1 MSIKNFT
8 EYNLPKDAYV
18 SFEAD
23 TLKSLIIARLNENE
37 VFRDQNFEG
46 SNINAFIDIVAYMYH
61 VLLFYL
67 NTTASESNFNTV
79 TLYENINKLVSLLN
93 YKPVGNQTS
102 LTTVT
107 LSATADI
114 APSAYTLKRFSFI
127 NANGL
132 KYSTTKDIS
141 FEKTT
146 TTAQTLALDNNLL
159 MQGAVFESP
168 TYISTGENFEVF
180 TLVNTVSEVTIGF
193 VADNSFS
200 VFVKS
205 SFDDKWYEWSETSSL
220 FLEQPD
226 SNKYEKRLN
235 ENNNYEFKFGNGI
248 TGKAL
253 KASETV
259 KIFYIQS
266 DGTPGEIGPRVLD
279 NYRFNL
285 YNTSAFN
292 EISQYIYAN
301 QTNFITSA
309 QLPYI
314 LPSNF
319 NSSSPIGAAETVDQI
334 KQNVP
339 KLFSSQDR
347 LVTGNDYQ
355 FFIEKNYNN
364 IIKTVSVLS
373 NDDYAS
379 KYLKYFYSIGLN
391 KPNEDCRVLL
401 NQVVFAP
408 STSFNNVFVF
418 TVPKITPI
426 LNEQVPNY
434 LNLAQ
439 KQLIINECNLKKDIT
454 HSIVHMDP
462 VFKAFSFGL
471 QITGEQEQIS
481 LKDNTYL
488 IIKRDV
494 NQKINAT
501 ALKSRVK
508 DIFKT
513 HFDSLKLGSIVNLN
527 SITNDILN
535 LEGVKNIL
543 TRRIDTGYE
552 AQKINCV
559 VWNPLYEEDDV
570 LFTSQNY
577 KLENFMYAYFYE
589 VSNLTA
595 KIIIENE

>member
-8 EYNLPKDAYV
+8 EYNLPTDAYV
-18 SFEAD
+18 SLEAD
-23 TLKSLIIARLNENE
+23 TLKSLIITRLKENE

-79 TLYENINKLVSLLN
+79 SLYENINKLVSLLN

-107 LSATADI
+107 LSATSNI
-114 APSAYTLKRFSFI
+114 APTAYTLKRFSFI
-127 NANGL
+127 NANGI
-132 KYSTTKDIS
+132 KYSTIRDIS

-146 TTAQTLALDNNLL
+146 TTTETLAIDNNLL
-159 MQGAVFESP
+159 MQGSIFESP
-168 TYISTGENFEVF
+168 TYVSTGENFEVI
-180 TLVNTVSEVTIGF
+180 TLVNTVSETTRGF

-205 SFDDKWYEWSETSSL
+205 SFDDKWYEWYETSSL

-226 SNKYEKRLN
+226 GERYEKRLN
-235 ENNNYEFKFGNGI
+235 ENNNYEFKFGNNI

-253 KASETV
+253 KANETV

-266 DGTPGEIGPRVLD
+266 DGAQGEIGPKVLD

-285 YNTSAFN
+285 YNTTAFN
-292 EISQYIYAN
+292 EISQYIYTN
-301 QTNFITSA
+301 QSNFITSN

-314 LPSNF
+314 LPSNY
-319 NSSSPIGAAETVDQI
+319 NSSSPIADAETVDQI

-339 KLFSSQDR
+339 RLFSSQDR
-347 LVTGNDYQ
+347 LVTNNDYQ
-355 FFIEKNYNN
+355 YFIEKNYNN
-364 IIKTVSVLS
+364 IVKTVSVLS

-401 NQVVFAP
+401 NQVIYAP
-408 STSFNNVFVF
+408 STSFNNVFIF

-439 KQLIINECNLKKDIT
+439 KQLIVNECNLKKDIT
-454 HSIVHMDP
+454 HSVVNMDP
-462 VFKAFSFGL
+462 VYKAFSFGL
-471 QITGEQEQIS
+471 QIAGEQEQVS

-488 IIKRDV
+488 VIKRDV
-494 NQKINAT
+494 NQKISAT
-501 ALKSRVK
+501 ALKSSIK
-508 DIFKT
+508 DIFKKY
-513 HFDSLKLGSIVNLN
+513 FDNIKLGSIVNLT
-527 SITNDILN
+527 SITDDILN

-552 AQKINCV
+552 VQKINCV
-559 VWNPLYEEDDV
+559 VWNPLYEQDDV

-589 VSNLTA
+589 ISNLTD

>member
-220 FLEQPD
+220 FL
-226 SNKYEKRLN
+226 
-235 ENNNYEFKFGNGI
+235 
-248 TGKAL
+248 
-253 KASETV
+253 
-259 KIFYIQS
+259 
-266 DGTPGEIGPRVLD
+266 D
-279 NYRFNL
+279 NFM
-285 YNTSAFN
+285 
-292 EISQYIYAN
+292 
-301 QTNFITSA
+301 
-309 QLPYI
+309 
-314 LPSNF
+314 
-319 NSSSPIGAAETVDQI
+319 NSSTQ
-334 KQNVP
+334 
-339 KLFSSQDR
+339 LFS
-347 LVTGNDYQ
+347 
-355 FFIEKNYNN
+355 
-364 IIKTVSVLS
+364 
-373 NDDYAS
+373 
-379 KYLKYFYSIGLN
+379 
-391 KPNEDCRVLL
+391 
-401 NQVVFAP
+401 
-408 STSFNNVFVF
+408 
-418 TVPKITPI
+418 
-426 LNEQVPNY
+426 
-434 LNLAQ
+434 
-439 KQLIINECNLKKDIT
+439 
-454 HSIVHMDP
+454 
-462 VFKAFSFGL
+462 
-471 QITGEQEQIS
+471 
-481 LKDNTYL
+481 
-488 IIKRDV
+488 
-494 NQKINAT
+494 
-501 ALKSRVK
+501 
-508 DIFKT
+508 
-513 HFDSLKLGSIVNLN
+513 
-527 SITNDILN
+527 
-535 LEGVKNIL
+535 
-543 TRRIDTGYE
+543 
-552 AQKINCV
+552 
-559 VWNPLYEEDDV
+559 
-570 LFTSQNY
+570 
-577 KLENFMYAYFYE
+577 
-589 VSNLTA
+589 
-595 KIIIENE
+595 